1 MYTIHLFDSS
11 EDYHDCVD
19 GCKPTS
25 TVTFVSEDAAI
36 FWLSQEFG
44 EDRPF
49 FCTPSELEEHR
60 QHVAI
65 A

>member
-1 MYTIHLFDSS
+1 MYTLHLFDSS
-11 EDYHDCVD
+11 EDHYDCVC

-44 EDRPF
+44 KDHPYI
-49 FCTPSELEEHR
+49 CTPSELEEQR
-60 QHVAI
+60 RERAI